1 MSSSFSKGYEVI
13 IHTREKESQRTYL
26 DLLNTNDLKYVQ
38 LPLKNM
44 EHPPLDI
51 WFETPESIDLGLN
64 LLSEWYKTQNDKDL
78 KIVIRE
84 PDGRVI
90 EVNDERQILDIMQD
104 KKL

>member
-1 MSSSFSKGYEVI
+1 
-13 IHTREKESQRTYL
+13 
-26 DLLNTNDLKYVQ
+26 
-38 LPLKNM
+38 M
-44 EHPPLDI
+44 EHPPQDI

-104 KKL
+104 KRL